1 MRRLCGIKFVMNDN
15 DIKIVIAGHVDHG
28 KSTLVG
34 RLLSDTCQ
42 IPDDRKEKVE
52 KICRQTGKRFEFAFL
67 LDAFEEEQAQ
77 GVTID
82 YTEIRW
88 HFGGRRFLLID
99 TPGHKEFSKN
109 MVTGASRADA
119 AVILLDAAE
128 GIREQFRRHSH
139 ILAMLGLDKIVVAVN
154 KMDLISYD
162 ARRFAE
168 INSEVR
174 SFLGKIGISPAA
186 VVPVCSIRGE
196 NLLRPAASMPW
207 YRGRPLARELLR
219 FKHGKKAGYGPLRF
233 SIQDV
238 YKFDDKRIY
247 AGRVESGTV
256 KKGRKILFLPSG
268 KETRIKT
275 IERWP
280 GPGAASAGRG
290 ECAGLTF
297 EDPLFLERGEIGVDT
312 PFHGGRGGS
321 APFVSD
327 IVPAN
332 IFWMGER
339 PLSPGISYRFRLAT
353 QETGARLVSVE
364 NVIDAATFE
373 KLDASGNSIAK
384 NNMGDVTF
392 KLDRPIV
399 FDEFSRIDVMGRF
412 VVADAGRVCGGGIIL
427 KDARERLRYS
437 GIKDRVLSTE
447 ASGVTRAAREKRN
460 GHPGFAVWFTGL
472 SGSGKSTIAR
482 ELEKELFKLGA
493 QVYVLDGDN
502 IRQGINRDLGFSSAD
517 RVENIR
523 RVGEITGLFSD
534 AGLAV
539 ITAFISPFESDRES
553 VRKMI
558 GRERFVEVFLDCPLA
573 VCEKRDPKGLYKKVR
588 LGKIVN
594 FTGVHS
600 PYEAPLRPD
609 ITLRT
614 DKINTGAA
622 VKAIIKFLKKR
633 GMLP

>member
-1 MRRLCGIKFVMNDN
+1 MPGA

-34 RLLSDTCQ
+34 RLLSDTGQ
-42 IPDDRKEKVE
+42 VPDDRKEKVQ

-88 HFGGRRFLLID
+88 RFGGRRFLLID

-139 ILAMLGLDKIVVAVN
+139 ILAMLGLDRIVVAVN

-168 INSEVR
+168 ISSGVR
-174 SFLGKIGISPAA
+174 SFLGKIGIPPAA
-186 VVPVCSIRGE
+186 VVPLCSIRGE
-196 NLLRPAASMPW
+196 NLLKPASSMPW
-207 YRGRPLARELLR
+207 YRGRTLAGELLR
-219 FKHGKKAGYGPLRF
+219 LKPGKKAGRSPLRF
-233 SIQDV
+233 SVQDV

-256 KKGRKILFLPSG
+256 KKGQKILFLPSG
-268 KETRIKT
+268 RETRVKT
-275 IERWP
+275 IESWP
-280 GPGAASAGRG
+280 GPNAKAAARG

-297 EDPLFLERGEIGVDT
+297 EDPLFLERGEIGVDR
-312 PFHGGRGGS
+312 PPHGAGRS
-321 APFVSD
+321 APSVSD

-339 PLSPGISYRFRLAT
+339 PLAPGTTYKFRLAT
-353 QETGARLVSVE
+353 QETVCRLVSVE

-373 KLDASGNSIAK
+373 KLDAHGNSIAK

-392 KLDRPIV
+392 KLDRPLV
-399 FDEFSRIDVMGRF
+399 FDEFSKIDVMGRF
-412 VVADAGRVCGGGIIL
+412 VVADEGRVCGGGIIL

-437 GIKDRVLSTE
+437 GIKDRVLFTE
-447 ASGVTRAAREKRN
+447 TSGISKADREKRN

-482 ELEKELFKLGA
+482 ELEKELFRLGV

-539 ITAFISPFESDRES
+539 ITAFISPFESDRKRARDI
-553 VRKMI
+553 V
-558 GRERFVEVFLDCPLA
+558 GRNRFVEVFLDCPLK
-573 VCEKRDPKGLYKKVR
+573 VCEERDPKGLYEKAR
-588 LGKIVN
+588 AGKIVN
-594 FTGVHS
+594 FTGLHS
-600 PYEAPLRPD
+600 PYEVPASPD
-609 ITLRT
+609 LTLRT
-614 DKINTGAA
+614 DKIDPGDA
-622 VKAIIKFLKKR
+622 VRTIIGFLKKK
-633 GMLP
+633 GMLPRRSK

>member
-1 MRRLCGIKFVMNDN
+1 MDDTDF
-15 DIKIVIAGHVDHG
+15 KIAIAGHVDHG

-34 RLLSDTCQ
+34 RLLSDSGQ
-42 IPDDRKEKVE
+42 VPDDRKEKVE

-88 HFGGRRFLLID
+88 RFGGRRFLLID
-99 TPGHKEFSKN
+99 TPGHREFSKN

-119 AVILLDAAE
+119 AVLLLDAAE

-139 ILAMLGLDKIVVAVN
+139 ILAMLGLDRLVVAVN
-154 KMDLISYD
+154 KMDVISYD

-168 INSEVR
+168 IDSEVR
-174 SFLGKIGISPAA
+174 SFLGKIGLPPAA
-186 VVPVCSIRGE
+186 VVPVCAIRGE
-196 NLLRPAASMPW
+196 NLLRPAAGMPW

-219 FKHGKKAGYGPLRF
+219 LKPGKSAGPGPLRF

-238 YKFDDKRIY
+238 YKFDEKRIY
-247 AGRVESGTV
+247 AGRVESGKV
-256 KKGRKILFLPSG
+256 KKGQKILFLPSG
-268 KETRIKT
+268 KETRVGT
-275 IERWP
+275 IENWP
-280 GPGAASAGRG
+280 GPGAGAAGRG
-290 ECAGLTF
+290 ECAGLTLK
-297 EDPLFLERGEIGVDT
+297 DPVFLERGEIGVD
-312 PFHGGRGGS
+312 PGPPGGRGGA

-339 PLSPGISYRFRLAT
+339 PLAPGVSYSFRLAA

-364 NVIDAATFE
+364 NVIDASTFE
-373 KLDASGNSIAK
+373 KLDASEDSIAK

-392 KLDRPIV
+392 KLDRPLV
-399 FDEFSRIDVMGRF
+399 FDEFSRVDATGRF
-412 VVADAGRVCGGGIIL
+412 VVADEGRVCGGGIIL
-427 KDARERLRYS
+427 KDAGKRLRYQ
-437 GIKDRVLSTE
+437 GIKNRALFTE
-447 ASGVTRAAREKRN
+447 ESGVSRAAREKRN

-482 ELEKELFKLGA
+482 ELEKKLFGLGV

-502 IRQGINRDLGFSSAD
+502 VRQGINRDLGFSSAD

-523 RVGEITGLFSD
+523 RLGELARLFSD
-534 AGLAV
+534 AGMAV
-539 ITAFISPFESDRES
+539 ITAFISPFGSDRAIA
-553 VRKMI
+553 RRAI
-558 GRERFVEVFLDCPLA
+558 GAGRFIEVFLDCPLEI
-573 VCEKRDPKGLYKKVR
+573 CEKRDPKGLYKKAR
-588 LGKIVN
+588 LGKLMS

-614 DKINTGAA
+614 GEITAGDA
-622 VKAIIKFLKKR
+622 VEAVVKFLKKR
-633 GMLP
+633 GLLWNLL